1 MIKLILHGCN
11 GKMGQAVV
19 SALAEQE
26 EIEIAAGVDR
36 YPESRVNSF
45 PVYDQLT
52 LIQEEADVILDFSV
66 PDALPPLMEYAEKTS
81 LPLVIAT
88 TGLSPEDLN
97 MIERLSQKTAVLR
110 AANMSLGINLMYEL
124 IKKAALVLGDRFD
137 IEIVEKHHNQKI
149 DAPSGTAYA
158 LADALNEVLQPAKNF
173 TYGRHSKNNRRSKNE
188 IGIHAIR
195 GGTIAGEHS
204 VIFAGQDEIIEITH
218 TAHSRKLFAL
228 GAMEAVKY
236 MAGKTAGLY
245 TMSDVLAGR

>member
-1 MIKLILHGCN
+1 M
-11 GKMGQAVV
+11 
-19 SALAEQE
+19 
-26 EIEIAAGVDR
+26 
-36 YPESRVNSF
+36 
-45 PVYDQLT
+45 
-52 LIQEEADVILDFSV
+52 
-66 PDALPPLMEYAEKTS
+66 
-81 LPLVIAT
+81 
-88 TGLSPEDLN
+88 
-97 MIERLSQKTAVLR
+97 
-110 AANMSLGINLMYEL
+110 
-124 IKKAALVLGDRFD
+124 LGDRFD